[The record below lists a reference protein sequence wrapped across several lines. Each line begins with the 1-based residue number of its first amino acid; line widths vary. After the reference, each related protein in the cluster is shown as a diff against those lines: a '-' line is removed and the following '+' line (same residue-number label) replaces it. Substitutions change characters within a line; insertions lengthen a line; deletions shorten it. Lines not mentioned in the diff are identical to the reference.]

1 MQNSFF
7 VIVFI
12 ALIILLGFLSKQFTF
27 TADITQAN
35 RSVLTKGSVEILKNM
50 KGPVNLTV
58 FATNDN
64 VSQNDTFRQS
74 MINFIQKYQREKPD
88 ITIKFINPT
97 EEPKLAQ
104 DLGIRTDGEVIVEFN
119 KRTEHI
125 VPPFAE
131 Q

>member
-1 MQNSFF
+1 M
-7 VIVFI
+7 
-12 ALIILLGFLSKQFTF
+12 
-27 TADITQAN
+27 
-35 RSVLTKGSVEILKNM
+35 E
-50 KGPVNLTV
+50 GPINLTV

-74 MINFIQKYQREKPD
+74 MINFIGKYKRAKSD
-88 ITIKFINPT
+88 INIKFINPT

-104 DLGIRTDGEVIVEFN
+104 DLGIRTDGEVIVEYN

-131 Q
+131 QELTNLLVRLSRTNEKPIMYLDCLLYTSDAADE